1 MVCFFEEGARRFFN
15 GEDPPTLTSLVHL
28 MPDISYDEAL
38 ARLRGTAHEVSFL
51 RGKKKDL
58 VWNNCDEALAAGL
71 QVSKTLRV
79 DCARTLSVFMKVMFE
94 VKLTKDGTNIYDG
107 ECASNGS
114 ESEDSLGEFD
124 LSGGANP
131 KDDEVDTRA
140 RRSDKRG
147 SCIIEGS
154 DEDEPKARI

>member
-1 MVCFFEEGARRFFN
+1 MAFFDGGTRRFFN
-15 GEDPPTLTSLVHL
+15 GEDPATLTSLIHL

-38 ARLRGTAHEVSFL
+38 KTLRATAHEVSWL
-51 RGKKKDL
+51 RGNKKDL

-79 DCARTLSVFMKVMFE
+79 DCARTLGVFMKVMFE
-94 VKLTKDGTNIYDG
+94 LKVKKYGPDLCYG